1 MGGLVLLAIPS
12 SPEVD
17 HRGSHKWNVRRYTSW
32 RPLVVDALFYRV
44 PWALSLPDIPLHR
57 AIHGSLVGVVVVVL
71 RRTTIV
77 HVVPSRSLGSRVR
90 RHRLMRRRRRLFL
103 RQLMM
108 RHRRRLFLRRL
119 KGGVLLILI
128 GGGRLVLRPVL

>member
-44 PWALSLPDIPLHR
+44 PWALSLPGIPLHH
-57 AIHGSLVGVVVVVL
+57 AVHGYLVGVVVVVL
-71 RRTTIV
+71 RYFDWWLTLSLT
-77 HVVPSRSLGSRVR
+77 HLLVVSR
-90 RHRLMRRRRRLFL
+90 
-103 RQLMM
+103 
-108 RHRRRLFLRRL
+108 
-119 KGGVLLILI
+119 
-128 GGGRLVLRPVL
+128 PD